1 VVSYLVL
8 FAADAAH
15 FTSVGD
21 AYPQAP
27 RLILLDDAFAK
38 VDEPTHGRLL
48 GLLVDLDLDAVL
60 TSERLWGCFPEVP
73 SLGIYECL
81 RDPTQ
86 RRGHG
91 PARRRG
97 DGPRSGAGPA
107 RRRLRREGS
116 A

>member
-1 VVSYLVL
+1 MSQGEQRVVSYLVL
-8 FAADAAH
+8 FAAAAAH
-15 FTSVGD
+15 FSSVGD
-21 AYPQAP
+21 AYPRAP

-81 RDPTQ
+81 RDPAQPGVATLHFRWDGT
-86 RRGHG
+86 RRSVL
-91 PARRRG
+91 A
-97 DGPRSGAGPA
+97 S
-107 RRRLRREGS
+107 
-116 A
+116 